1 MKINRKE
8 KRTYLLF
15 ENNSPSRA
23 KAYPC
28 LLIATALA
36 SADMPLLMMRT
47 MAKHMA
53 AASLLV
59 ASRMSS
65 RMGILCCCELDHLKN
80 R

>member
-1 MKINRKE
+1 MKKKKSKIE
-8 KRTYLLF
+8 TYLLF
-15 ENNSPSRA
+15 QNNPPSRA

-28 LLIATALA
+28 LLMATALA
-36 SADMPLLMMRT
+36 SAEVPLLIMRT

-65 RMGILCCCELDHLKN
+65 STGMLRFCQLD
-80 R
+80 